1 MLMVISPAKTLDF
14 DNPAPAIPTTMPT
27 FLKQAEALIG
37 MLRTLSADEI
47 GALMKIS
54 PKLAALNLQRYQA
67 WHTPFTLENAKPA
80 LFAFRGDVYT
90 GLDADTLSAE
100 DIRFAQEHLRILSG
114 LYGLLRPLDLMQPYR
129 LEMGTR
135 LPNACGKDLYT
146 HWGSAIAEVLNKTL
160 SDGENDTL
168 INLASNEYSKAIDRD
183 HFRGRIVTP
192 QFKENKDGAYRII
205 GIHAK
210 RARGI
215 MSRHIIRHRLR
226 DPEGIKTFDE
236 AGYSYHPELSSDNEW
251 VFAR

>member
-14 DNPAPAIPTTMPT
+14 DNPAPTASTTTPI

-37 MLRTLSADEI
+37 MLRTLSTEEI

-54 PKLAALNLQRYQA
+54 PKLAELNLQRYQE
-67 WHTPFTLENAKPA
+67 WCTPFTSENAKPS

-90 GLDADTLSAE
+90 GLDADTLSCE
-100 DIRFAQEHLRILSG
+100 DLRFAQDHLRILSG

-129 LEMGTR
+129 LEMGTK
-135 LPNACGKDLYT
+135 LPHECGKDLYSF
-146 HWGSAIAEVLNKTL
+146 WGTAITDALNEAL
-160 SDGENDTL
+160 PASGNDAL
-168 INLASNEYSKAIDRD
+168 INLASNEYSKAIRRDR
-183 HFRGRIVTP
+183 FKGRIVTP

-210 RARGI
+210 RARGL
-215 MSRHIIRHRLR
+215 MSRYIIRHRLL
-226 DPEGIKTFDE
+226 DPEAIKGFSET
-236 AGYSYHPELSSDNEW
+236 GYSYRPELSSDDEW